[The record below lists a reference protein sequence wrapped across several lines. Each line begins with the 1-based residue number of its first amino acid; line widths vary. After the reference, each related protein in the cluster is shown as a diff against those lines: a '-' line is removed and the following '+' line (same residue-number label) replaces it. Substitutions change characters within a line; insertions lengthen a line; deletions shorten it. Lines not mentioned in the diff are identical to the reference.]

1 MNTSFKSLVAVLASG
16 WQQDHDSH
24 TKIMISLVYQICML
38 WLVCLRNE
46 KNEKT
51 FNFGIF
57 YWRFVQCLQCVSN
70 NWFSRI
76 SYLMISLISG
86 LQSGL
91 GSSYVMQSW
100 ATQRTVYSTAILGK
114 KKVLN
119 YLYVV
124 RDFSLYIAEPEV
136 WSVV

>member
-1 MNTSFKSLVAVLASG
+1 MSFKSLVAVLASG

-24 TKIMISLVYQICML
+24 IKIMISLVYQICML

-70 NWFSRI
+70 N
-76 SYLMISLISG
+76 
-86 LQSGL
+86 
-91 GSSYVMQSW
+91 
-100 ATQRTVYSTAILGK
+100 
-114 KKVLN
+114 
-119 YLYVV
+119 
-124 RDFSLYIAEPEV
+124 
-136 WSVV
+136 

>member
-1 MNTSFKSLVAVLASG
+1 MSFKSLVAVLASG

-24 TKIMISLVYQICML
+24 IKIMISLVYQICML

-51 FNFGIF
+51 FNFDIF

-86 LQSGL
+86 LQSWFQL
-91 GSSYVMQSW
+91 CDAVLSNTKDCLFNCY
-100 ATQRTVYSTAILGK
+100 IK
-114 KKVLN
+114 EKKVLN